1 MNYGEKL
8 KELREFNNLSQYDI
22 AKILKI
28 KRSTYNQF
36 EQQYDIIPIKR
47 LNEIANIFDCS
58 IDYILGLTNSKK
70 YKSYRKEIDMKLSQ
84 ERIKKLRKDYSL
96 TQIKLANI
104 LNTSQS
110 VIAGFEGGRNIIA
123 TPFLYELCKKYH
135 VSADY
140 LLGKTD
146 DHQEL
151 L

>member
-28 KRSTYNQF
+28 KRSSYNQF

-84 ERIKKLRKDYSL
+84 ERIKKLRKDYSI
-96 TQIKLANI
+96 TQIKMANI